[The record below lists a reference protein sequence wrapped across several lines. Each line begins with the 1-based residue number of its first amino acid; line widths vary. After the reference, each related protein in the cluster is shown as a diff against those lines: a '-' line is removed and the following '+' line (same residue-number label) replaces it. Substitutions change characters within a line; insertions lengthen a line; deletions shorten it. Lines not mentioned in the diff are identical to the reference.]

1 MQFAKYQALGNDY
14 LVVERDDW
22 GDRLLPSN
30 VRRICDRHFGI
41 GSDGILVR
49 EPSSDPTEF
58 RLRIL
63 NPDGSEA
70 EKSGNGLR
78 IFARYLWDRRRVSD
92 APFQV
97 VTPGGAVL
105 CQVKEQGRSVTVEM
119 GQVRF
124 HSRDIPVLGPPRDV
138 IRETIEVAGQ
148 ALEFTAA
155 TIGNPHCVIL
165 RQQVSQAEASSLGPL
180 IETDSRFPNRT
191 NVQFMQVLDR
201 GNIRI
206 EIWERG
212 AGYTLA
218 SGSSSCAS
226 AAVAKRLGL
235 CDSAITVH
243 MPGGTLAIEVDDN
256 FYVRMTGPVEKVA
269 EGSLSDDILGDG
281 NETIET
287 NETVDGIQYRSGPH
301 VTLPGVLDLYR
312 ANGWSSAEK
321 PHQLLSALLGS
332 HSLVSAWDGERLIG
346 LGNAI
351 TDGHLVVYYPH
362 LLVHPEYQGRGVGT
376 HLVRMLMARYA
387 GFHQHMLVADGRA
400 IEFYRKCGFERAGQ
414 TEPMW
419 IYAGRDH

>member
-14 LVVERDDW
+14 LVVERNDL
-22 GDRLLPSN
+22 GESLSPSI

-78 IFARYLWDRRRVSD
+78 IFARYLWDRRLVSE
-92 APFQV
+92 APFKV
-97 VTPGGAVL
+97 VTPGGAVV
-105 CQVKEQGRSVTVEM
+105 CQVRENGHSVMVEM

-124 HSRDIPVLGPPRDV
+124 HSRDIPVLGSPREV
-138 IRETIEVAGQ
+138 IRETIEVAGL

-165 RQQVSQAEASSLGPL
+165 RQEVSQAEASSLGPL

-201 GNIRI
+201 SNIRI

-243 MPGGTLAIEVDDN
+243 MSGGTLAIEVDDS
-256 FYVRMTGPVEKVA
+256 FFVRMTGPVEKVA
-269 EGSLSDDILGDG
+269 EGRLSD
-281 NETIET
+281 E
-287 NETVDGIQYRSGPH
+287 
-301 VTLPGVLDLYR
+301 
-312 ANGWSSAEK
+312 
-321 PHQLLSALLGS
+321 LLGGS
-332 HSLVSAWDGERLIG
+332 HETLK
-346 LGNAI
+346 
-351 TDGHLVVYYPH
+351 T
-362 LLVHPEYQGRGVGT
+362 
-376 HLVRMLMARYA
+376 
-387 GFHQHMLVADGRA
+387 
-400 IEFYRKCGFERAGQ
+400 
-414 TEPMW
+414 
-419 IYAGRDH
+419 